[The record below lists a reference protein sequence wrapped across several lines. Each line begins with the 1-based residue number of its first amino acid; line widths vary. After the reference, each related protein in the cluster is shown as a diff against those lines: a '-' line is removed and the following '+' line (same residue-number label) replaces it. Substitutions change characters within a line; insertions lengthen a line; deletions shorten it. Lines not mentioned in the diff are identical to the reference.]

1 MKASLLGHRAGGGG
15 CQAHLGDGKDRR
27 LNVCRLRPRRHVVGV
42 VQELAFPSG
51 GVGVGA
57 AFSLLHGQTLW
68 SGHVPE
74 VVHGLGGRELHQVM
88 EPFPAVERG
97 GNVDSTYS
105 TTGRKFV

>member
-1 MKASLLGHRAGGGG
+1 
-15 CQAHLGDGKDRR
+15 
-27 LNVCRLRPRRHVVGV
+27 
-42 VQELAFPSG
+42 
-51 GVGVGA
+51 
-57 AFSLLHGQTLW
+57 LHGQTLW